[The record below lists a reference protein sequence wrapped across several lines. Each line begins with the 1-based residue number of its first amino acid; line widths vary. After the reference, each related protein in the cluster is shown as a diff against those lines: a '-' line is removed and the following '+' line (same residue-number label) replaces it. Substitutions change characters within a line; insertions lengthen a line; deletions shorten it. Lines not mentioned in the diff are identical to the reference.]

1 MTIAIEAFKDTD
13 TLEAKVR
20 QVFLPKLEELGV
32 AHDDFYNGAFES
44 YPLGDVLWETK
55 VDPIAEAII
64 KDIYRTVYAAIHAMA
79 DTPATFEYWIA
90 IFTAVWGETGAVR
103 FVVPAPGKLEI
114 NIDGFLMKDFEA
126 ATDAGDQL
134 VTTTDLDQ
142 IIFRSYVRTIEIVG
156 FDWIAREIVNNV
168 VVRSNLLDH
177 DGNQLQFQ
185 SFYPRLSQAEA
196 TQFIFQ
202 LSAYGIYTTI
212 NLNFL
217 TA

>member
-1 MTIAIEAFKDTD
+1 MMTIEAFKDTD

-32 AHDDFYNGAFES
+32 AHDDFYNGAFDAF
-44 YPLGDVLWETK
+44 PLGDVLWEAK

-64 KDIYRTVYAAIHAMA
+64 KDVYRTAFAAIHALS
-79 DTPATFEYWIA
+79 DTPATFQSWIS

-126 ATDAGDQL
+126 ATDSGDNL
-134 VTTTDLDQ
+134 VTTGDLDTL
-142 IIFRSYVRTIEIVG
+142 IFRSYVRTIEIVG
-156 FDWIAREIVNNV
+156 FDWLAREIIDNV
-168 VVRSNLLDH
+168 VVRSNMVDH
-177 DGNQLQFQ
+177 DGNQIEFQ
-185 SFYPRLSQAEA
+185 SFDPRLSQAEA
-196 TQFIFQ
+196 TQFVFQ

-217 TA
+217 NA